1 MNKYRMFGI
10 PRDMIALENRIDNLD
25 MTYHIIRDI
34 DDADSIKAA
43 IMGLHLYYQKKH
55 QTMKEEHDRAMAKMI
70 EDYENTRPIIMPE
83 GEQ

>member
-1 MNKYRMFGI
+1 MTKYWKLGI
-10 PRDMIALENRIDNLD
+10 PRDMIALENRIDTLD
-25 MTYHIIRDI
+25 MIYHFICDI
-34 DDADSIKAA
+34 NDDDSIKAA
-43 IMGLHLYYQKKH
+43 IIGLHSYYQKKY